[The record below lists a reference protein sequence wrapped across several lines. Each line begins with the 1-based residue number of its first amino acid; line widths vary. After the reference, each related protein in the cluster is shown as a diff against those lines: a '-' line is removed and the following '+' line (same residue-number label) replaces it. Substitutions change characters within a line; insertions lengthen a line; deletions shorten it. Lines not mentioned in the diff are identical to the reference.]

1 MTTLVDSN
9 VILDVVTDD
18 SEWGDW
24 SSSALASA
32 AQQGRL
38 VINPLIY
45 AEVAC
50 GFPRIEDLDAALP
63 AEYFTREPLPW
74 PAAFLAAQAF
84 LSHRRR
90 GGLVRR
96 SFSEGGS
103 RPTPLPDF
111 FIGAHAAVAGYR
123 LLTRDRRRYKSYFP
137 KLTLIT
143 P

>member
-1 MTTLVDSN
+1 MATLVDSN
-9 VILDVVTDD
+9 VLLDVVTDD
-18 SEWGDW
+18 AEWGDW
-24 SSSALASA
+24 SASMLASA

-38 VINPLIY
+38 IINPLIY

-50 GFPRIEDLDAALP
+50 GFTRIEDLDAALP

-84 LSHRRR
+84 LSYRRR
-90 GGLVRR
+90 
-96 SFSEGGS
+96 GGS

-111 FIGAHAAVAGYR
+111 FIGAHAAVAGYT
-123 LLTRDRRRYKSYFP
+123 LLTRDRRRYKTYFP
-137 KLTLIT
+137 KLTLIE